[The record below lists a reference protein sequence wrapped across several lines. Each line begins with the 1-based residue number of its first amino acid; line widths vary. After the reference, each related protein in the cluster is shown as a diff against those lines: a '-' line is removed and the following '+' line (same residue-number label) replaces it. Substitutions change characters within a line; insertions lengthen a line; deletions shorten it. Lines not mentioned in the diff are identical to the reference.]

1 MKRILVTGPVGRL
14 DEWRAAAESAGWSAE
29 ALPLVAVEPVGG
41 TVDVEGHDALVAT
54 SASVLS
60 SLPDSA
66 ARLPRVACVG
76 ERVAA
81 WVRARGG
88 AEPIAA
94 ADSRLLV
101 DELARAWP
109 SGLRVLHPRGDLA
122 GATSEALRA
131 RGFRVSDP
139 VVYRT
144 LVLPPRAAPPGDA
157 VLLASPSAVR
167 AWLRVADARG
177 LVVAIG
183 RTTAAAAREAGLD
196 RGATLHVLDEPTPRA
211 FARLL
216 ARIEPRP

>member
-29 ALPLVAVEPVGG
+29 ALPLVAIESTGAI
-41 TVDVEGHDALVAT
+41 VDAADAEALVAT

-60 SLPDSA
+60 SLPDSV
-66 ARLPRVACVG
+66 ARLPRLACVG

-81 WVRARGG
+81 WLRGRG
-88 AEPIAA
+88 SVEP
-94 ADSRLLV
+94 LV
-101 DELARAWP
+101 AVD
-109 SGLRVLHPRGDLA
+109 
-122 GATSEALRA
+122 
-131 RGFRVSDP
+131 VSDP

>member
-29 ALPLVAVEPVGG
+29 ALPLVAIESTGAI
-41 TVDVEGHDALVAT
+41 VDAADAEALVAT

-60 SLPDSA
+60 SLPDSV
-66 ARLPRVACVG
+66 ARLPRLACVG

-81 WVRARGG
+81 WLRGRG
-88 AEPIAA
+88 SVEPLVAVDAAELI
-94 ADSRLLV
+94 

-109 SGLRVLHPRGDLA
+109 RGLRLLHPRGDLA

-131 RGFRVSDP
+131 RGFRVDDP

-144 LVLPPRAAPPGDA
+144 LVLPPRAAPPGEA

-167 AWLRVADARG
+167 AWTRIADGRRV
-177 LVVAIG
+177 VVAIG
-183 RTTAAAAREAGLD
+183 RSTAAAAIEAGLD
-196 RGATLHVLDEPTPRA
+196 RQAALHVLAAPTPEA
-211 FARLL
+211 FAALL
-216 ARIEPRP
+216 AAL